1 MAAAFSI
8 GSATARVFDQRASLD
23 QPTSNPSKQHKNDND
38 NQDGAD
44 NADATVSVAITIAT
58 EAAAEAAEQE
68 NDENDKK
75 NKSQRHNPI
84 SFALRQLMPHR
95 ETKCCAKSLTSRAR
109 GLRRTA
115 APAAG
120 SKNMKI

>member
-1 MAAAFSI
+1 MAAAFPI
-8 GSATARVFDQRASLD
+8 GSATAPVFDERTSLD

-95 ETKCCAKSLTSRAR
+95 ETKCCAKSLTSR
-109 GLRRTA
+109 GLRI
-115 APAAG
+115 APHSSTSRG
-120 SKNMKI
+120 